1 MVSGRFV
8 PTPWTQ
14 GLAKAL
20 QSITGAYLSKNADT
34 KEREFSKGLVQK
46 QIDAFRGM
54 YGLGQPQADPMAEA
68 GDPDRPIVEEAAPAE
83 QYKHA
88 FSAVPGDRTSL
99 NPAPLSTGV
108 IATTGRPPME
118 APPAPTLTP
127 MQELMANVLRSSEE
141 SGLPPNAIL
150 QSPAVQ
156 QQIAALMR
164 ADEPRVVAPG
174 ASIVQ
179 GNREVYTNPKEATPR
194 NRQIV
199 TSGAG
204 VDAQGRPLEVPM
216 IIDPDSGRAM
226 PIEGVLPVSKGPL
239 ASATATATNSAD
251 GKGFVK
257 IAEAQAGDVS
267 ATAQRAKVAQS
278 SITSS
283 IDPMLQAIDSGK
295 VVTGPTAD
303 QRVWFRQL
311 GETVGV
317 TGKTNE
323 EVLTNTR
330 TLIQGLANQELDAAT
345 RMKGQGQIT
354 EAERGIIKRAA
365 SGEISSMTVP
375 ELRQLLLATRK
386 VNLLTIGQHQQNVSA
401 IRGSQGAPTILP
413 EWDVQSPG
421 AYVPPANKPPSKTP
435 TGKPVIPPGTVSD
448 GYRFKG
454 GNPNDPKSWEQIK

>member
-1 MVSGRFV
+1 MVQFASTTLPQSPDDAYEAQRFSRQRRVAEMLSQQGAEPLGSGQMVSGRFV

-179 GNREVYTNPKEATPR
+179 GGKAIFTNPKEVAPPAPR
-194 NRQIV
+194 NRQII

-204 VDAQGRPLEVPM
+204 TDAQGRPLEVPM
-216 IIDPDSGRAM
+216 MLDPETGEAV
-226 PIEGVLPVSKGPL
+226 PIKGIQPVSKGPL
-239 ASATATATNSAD
+239 ATASASVSTKDAFKNERDLRNDLKSEPIYKAHQEVRSAYDQIKAGLNQGTPIADVAAATKIMKLLDPGSVVRESELGIAMSSTGLLDRVTNYANTIIKGQRITPQQRKEFQALADEFFKMSEQQFNVKANEYKGIASDYGLNADRVGGKAATPAGSLSAD
-251 GKGFVK
+251 
-257 IAEAQAGDVS
+257 EA
-267 ATAQRAKVAQS
+267 K
-278 SITSS
+278 
-283 IDPMLQAIDSGK
+283 
-295 VVTGPTAD
+295 
-303 QRVWFRQL
+303 
-311 GETVGV
+311 
-317 TGKTNE
+317 
-323 EVLTNTR
+323 
-330 TLIQGLANQELDAAT
+330 EL
-345 RMKGQGQIT
+345 
-354 EAERGIIKRAA
+354 E
-365 SGEISSMTVP
+365 
-375 ELRQLLLATRK
+375 ELRKRF
-386 VNLLTIGQHQQNVSA
+386 
-401 IRGSQGAPTILP
+401 
-413 EWDVQSPG
+413 
-421 AYVPPANKPPSKTP
+421 
-435 TGKPVIPPGTVSD
+435 GK
-448 GYRFKG
+448 K
-454 GNPNDPKSWEQIK
+454 